1 MQKIF
6 QCLQQR
12 ALKYSVSM
20 IKFLY
25 TVYLDDRK
33 IGVFKGSCNEF
44 LSILTSVNLN
54 LSNVS
59 QIYFGQKLCDTE
71 VFNKILSK
79 KGIQLSARSEKSIDE
94 RGIFLTNEDC
104 VDPKDRLV
112 PQAFIEDDL

>member
-1 MQKIF
+1 
-6 QCLQQR
+6 
-12 ALKYSVSM
+12 M

-54 LSNVS
+54 LNNVS

-79 KGIQLSARSEKSIDE
+79 KGIQLSARPEKSIMDE
-94 RGIFLTNEDC
+94 RGIFLTHEDC
-104 VDPKDRLV
+104 VDPKDRLM
-112 PQAFIEDDL
+112 PQVFIEDDL

>member
-1 MQKIF
+1 
-6 QCLQQR
+6 
-12 ALKYSVSM
+12 M

-44 LSILTSVNLN
+44 LSILTSANLN
-54 LSNVS
+54 LNNVS

-94 RGIFLTNEDC
+94 RGIFLTHEDC
-104 VDPKDRLV
+104 VDPKDRLM

>member
-1 MQKIF
+1 
-6 QCLQQR
+6 
-12 ALKYSVSM
+12 M
-20 IKFLY
+20 IRFLY
-25 TVYLDDRK
+25 TVYLDRRK

-54 LSNVS
+54 LNNVS

-94 RGIFLTNEDC
+94 RGIFLTHEDC
-104 VDPKDRLV
+104 VDPKDRLM